1 MLRITVNDAPDGLG
15 LKLEG
20 KLGGVWVTELEECW
34 RTATSSLGS
43 RTLSVDL
50 TGVDC
55 VDAAGK
61 YLLTLM
67 HKAGARFVVSGC
79 AMSALVQEISGAWPI
94 GSRSRGVRG

>member
-15 LKLEG
+15 MKLEG
-20 KLGGVWVTELEECW
+20 KLGGAWVTELEECW

-43 RTLSVDL
+43 RPLHVDL

-61 YLLTLM
+61 YLLALM
-67 HKAGARFVVSGC
+67 HKGGARFVVSGC
-79 AMSALVQEISGAWPI
+79 AMSALVQEITGAWPI
-94 GSRSRGVRG
+94 ASRPQGRRG